1 MQLVQLSAIYR
12 EFSGIREER
21 RHEYDNESHFH
32 LLNIGNFLQAYAPA
46 QG

>member
-1 MQLVQLSAIYR
+1 MQFVQLSAINR
-12 EFSGIREER
+12 EFSDPREQR

-32 LLNIGNFLQAYAPA
+32 LLNLGNFLQAYAPA